1 MRYKRVFLIKP
12 SYGRSFYGAF
22 HPPVGLGY
30 IAENLA
36 YNDIAYDMVDMGF
49 NYPTKNVLQKIE
61 AFGPDLLGVTMMSF
75 MYLKTHQLIREIK
88 RTFPHIHVV
97 IGGAH
102 GSCYRE
108 KALDLCPDIDY
119 VITFEGDEAIVD
131 LCQGLPL
138 NEIKGLIYRNTDGQ
152 KIYNGDRKFI
162 QDLDKIPF
170 PRYDKFELSKYIF
183 NDIDISSSRG
193 CPHRCTFCSVK
204 MVAGRQLRFRS
215 ADNVVDEI
223 AYWYERG
230 YRKFNFVDDNFTFKY
245 DRVYAICDEIEKRGF
260 NDLKITNANGI
271 RADRADRDLLKRMR
285 EIGFYYIGFGVE
297 CGNDKIL
304 KNIKKGEKMAQ
315 IREAIETACDL
326 GYDVVLNFLI
336 GSPGEAWEDIED
348 SVALALEYPVMDVR
362 FNNITP
368 TPRSELFDWLEEKSY
383 FVQTPEQYLNNVTSW
398 SYEPVYYTPEL
409 SVEEK
414 RRALLYTRK
423 IRKQVLKKAFIRK
436 MKRLGPLT
444 PLAKLAAP
452 IVVSDHF
459 MNAMMYSPA
468 LLRIAERIRG
478 K

>member
-49 NYPTKNVLQKIE
+49 NYRTKNVLQKIE
-61 AFGPDLLGVTMMSF
+61 EFGPDLLGVTMMSF
-75 MYLKTHQLIREIK
+75 MYLKTHQLIGEIK

-138 NEIKGLIYRNTDGQ
+138 NEIKGLIYRNTDDQ
-152 KIYNGDRKFI
+152 IIYNGDRKFI

-398 SYEPVYYTPEL
+398 SYEPVYFTPEL

>member
-12 SYGRSFYGAF
+12 SYGNSYYGVF

-30 IAENLA
+30 IAENLDH
-36 YNDIAYDMVDMGF
+36 NDIACDMIDMGF
-49 NYPTKNVLQKIE
+49 NYPTKKVLQKIE
-61 AFGPDLLGVTMMSF
+61 EFKPDLIGLTMMSF
-75 MYLKTHQLIREIK
+75 MYLKTHELIEEIK
-88 RTFPHIHVV
+88 QNFPHIDVV

-108 KALDLCPDIDY
+108 KALELCNDIDY
-119 VITFEGDEAIVD
+119 AITFEGDEAIVE

-138 NEIKGLIYRNTDGQ
+138 NEIKGLIYRNSEAQ
-152 KIYNGDRKFI
+152 IIYNGDRKFI

-215 ADNVVDEI
+215 AEHVVDEI

-245 DRVYAICDEIEKRGF
+245 DRVYAICDLIEERGF

-271 RADRADRDLLKRMR
+271 RADKADRDLLIRMR
-285 EIGFYYIGFGVE
+285 EVGFYYIGFGVE

-304 KNIKKGEKMAQ
+304 KNIKKGETMAQ

-326 GYDVVLNFLI
+326 GYDVVLNFLV
-336 GSPGEAWEDIED
+336 GSPGETWEDIED
-348 SVALALEYPVMDVR
+348 SVAMALEYPVMDVR

-368 TPRSELFDWLEEKSY
+368 TPRSELFEWLEENDY
-383 FVQTPEQYLNNVTSW
+383 FIQTPEQYLNSVTSW
-398 SYEPVYYTPEL
+398 SYEPVYYTPDL
-409 SVEEK
+409 SADEK
-414 RRALLYTRK
+414 RRALQYTRK
-423 IRKQVLKKAFIRK
+423 TRKKVLEKAFIRK
-436 MKRLGPLT
+436 TKRFG
-444 PLAKLAAP
+444 PLAKLVAP
-452 IVVSDHF
+452 IVTSDRF
-459 MNAMMYSPA
+459 MDAMMYSPK
-468 LLRIAERIRG
+468 LLKLAEKIRG
-478 K
+478 N

>member
-1 MRYKRVFLIKP
+1 
-12 SYGRSFYGAF
+12 
-22 HPPVGLGY
+22 
-30 IAENLA
+30 
-36 YNDIAYDMVDMGF
+36 
-49 NYPTKNVLQKIE
+49 
-61 AFGPDLLGVTMMSF
+61 
-75 MYLKTHQLIREIK
+75 
-88 RTFPHIHVV
+88 
-97 IGGAH
+97 
-102 GSCYRE
+102 
-108 KALDLCPDIDY
+108 
-119 VITFEGDEAIVD
+119 
-131 LCQGLPL
+131 
-138 NEIKGLIYRNTDGQ
+138 
-152 KIYNGDRKFI
+152 
-162 QDLDKIPF
+162 
-170 PRYDKFELSKYIF
+170 
-183 NDIDISSSRG
+183 
-193 CPHRCTFCSVK
+193 
-204 MVAGRQLRFRS
+204 
-215 ADNVVDEI
+215 
-223 AYWYERG
+223 
-230 YRKFNFVDDNFTFKY
+230 
-245 DRVYAICDEIEKRGF
+245 
-260 NDLKITNANGI
+260 
-271 RADRADRDLLKRMR
+271 MR

-398 SYEPVYYTPEL
+398 SYEPVYFTPEL

>member
-1 MRYKRVFLIKP
+1 MRYHRVLLIKP
-12 SYGRSFYGAF
+12 RYASSFYGAF

-36 YNDIAYDMVDMGF
+36 HNNIPYDIVDMGLKYSI
-49 NYPTKNVLQKIE
+49 NTVLKKIE
-61 AFGPDLLGVTMMSF
+61 AFKPDLLGLTMMSF
-75 MYLKTHQLIREIK
+75 MYLKTHQLIRRIK
-88 RTFPHIHVV
+88 QAFPHLKVV

-108 KALDLCPDIDY
+108 KALDLSPDIDY
-119 VITFEGDEAIVD
+119 VVTFEGDETIVD
-131 LCQGLPL
+131 LCQGVPL
-138 NEIKGLIYRNTDGQ
+138 SNIKGLIYKDKNNQ
-152 KIYNGDRKFI
+152 SVYHGDRKFI
-162 QDLDKIPF
+162 QDLDRIPF
-170 PRYDKFELSKYIF
+170 PRYEKFELPKYIF
-183 NDIDISSSRG
+183 NDIDIASSRG

-215 ADNVVDEI
+215 AGHVVDEI
-223 AYWYERG
+223 AYWYARG

-260 NDLKITNANGI
+260 ADLKITNANGI
-271 RADRADRDLLKRMR
+271 RADRADRDVLKRMW

-315 IREAIETACDL
+315 IRQAIETACEL
-326 GYDVVLNFLI
+326 GYSVVLNFLI
-336 GSPGEAWEDIED
+336 GSPGETWHDIED

-368 TPRSELFDWLEEKSY
+368 TPRSELFEWLDDNDY
-383 FVQTPEQYLNNVTSW
+383 FVQTPEQYLNSVNSW
-398 SYEPVYYTPEL
+398 SYEPVYYTPDL

-423 IRKQVLKKAFIRK
+423 IRKKVLERAFVRK
-436 MKRLGPLT
+436 MKRLGPL
-444 PLAKLAAP
+444 AKLAAP
-452 IVVSDHF
+452 VVTSDRF
-459 MNAMMYSPA
+459 MNAILYSPA
-468 LLRIAERIRG
+468 LLRLAEGIRG